1 KPMVDEYCKE
11 LGFSSNSGDF
21 VQQLKLW
28 LGDTAQKVD
37 LNYPDNGQVIIN
49 ENGEPTLRKIMRK
62 EQPQT
67 SKALEVVISQRLP
80 ERNVLDILCNVEH
93 WTNWTRHFGP
103 LSGSDPKLE
112 NAMERY
118 IITSFGYG
126 CNLGPTQTS

>member
-1 KPMVDEYCKE
+1 
-11 LGFSSNSGDF
+11 
-21 VQQLKLW
+21 
-28 LGDTAQKVD
+28 
-37 LNYPDNGQVIIN
+37 
-49 ENGEPTLRKIMRK
+49 MRK

-126 CNLGPTQTS
+126 CNLGPTQTSKHMKSSNPTHDFICKSATY